1 MDGLRGWL
9 QALLVLAALGACGP
23 SEINYVR
30 SGDVAGSDA
39 RMFLKVPEKWGL
51 FDEEEFLKSQSDD
64 LTEEQIQA
72 LRDRQWLVIF
82 DADPDPSIDHLAPDA
97 DHPAGFAQ
105 IRQLSED
112 EENYSIETLKSEVF
126 PYSQLRFQDGF
137 ELIGHK
143 EIEGLP
149 GELEGVKL
157 SYSFDLKGT
166 QVMVTQVGALDPAN
180 RLIYLTVVAC
190 KQSCYED
197 EERAINRLISSW
209 TVEGGF

>member
-1 MDGLRGWL
+1 MERLRGWL
-9 QALLVLAALGACGP
+9 QVIFVPIVLAACGP
-23 SEINYVR
+23 SEVTYVR

-39 RMFLKVPEKWGL
+39 HMFLKVPMKWGL
-51 FDEEEFLKSQSDD
+51 FEEEEFLRSQSND

-72 LRDRQWLVIF
+72 LRDRQWLIIF
-82 DADPDPSIDHLAPDA
+82 DAAPDPSIDHLAPDA

-112 EENYSIETLKSEVF
+112 EGDYSLESLKSEVF

-143 EIEGLP
+143 EIEDLP
-149 GELEGVKL
+149 GDLQGIEL
-157 SYSFDLKGT
+157 SYSFDLEGT
-166 QVMVTQVGALDPAN
+166 QVMVSQMGALDPAN
-180 RLIYLTVVAC
+180 RVIYLTVVAC

-197 EERAINRLISSW
+197 EERAIRRLMSSW
-209 TVEGGF
+209 TVEGDL